1 MACVRLQST
10 MWHFWKDIRG
20 SSWDESLLIRL
31 KGCNVILYT
40 HPKTVSMY
48 EKMGFRR
55 QKTGMAIYNG
65 NAESL
70 KWMEDIGFLLEE
82 GYRFGDND
90 YERQPYVS
98 PRSIRQEQE
107 KQNQT
112 A

>member
-1 MACVRLQST
+1 
-10 MWHFWKDIRG
+10 
-20 SSWDESLLIRL
+20 
-31 KGCNVILYT
+31 
-40 HPKTVSMY
+40 
-48 EKMGFRR
+48 
-55 QKTGMAIYNG
+55 MAIYNG

-70 KWMEDIGFLLEE
+70 KWMEDTGFLLEE

-90 YERQPYVS
+90 YEKQPYVS

>member
-1 MACVRLQST
+1 MPL
-10 MWHFWKDIRG
+10 
-20 SSWDESLLIRL
+20 
-31 KGCNVILYT
+31 
-40 HPKTVSMY
+40 
-48 EKMGFRR
+48 

-70 KWMEDIGFLLEE
+70 KWMEDTGFLLEE

-107 KQNQT
+107 KRNQT

>member
-1 MACVRLQST
+1 MPL
-10 MWHFWKDIRG
+10 
-20 SSWDESLLIRL
+20 
-31 KGCNVILYT
+31 
-40 HPKTVSMY
+40 
-48 EKMGFRR
+48 

-70 KWMEDIGFLLEE
+70 KWMEDTGFLLEE

-107 KQNQT
+107 KRNQT
-112 A
+112 AQEREKIMREGLQTRDTYLVTD